1 MRNRREKSYEGDATL
16 SLAMQEQRSDRADK
30 NQVISCISAN
40 SHSGVVISG
49 DETTFYHL
57 KLQYMK
63 LTALKNKG
71 FKTFNLAQAKRYG
84 VTPSLLTHYIKKGL
98 VSRVSHGLYRFSDD
112 APIDFESLLREKL
125 KAIPQGIIGF
135 QTAIRFYGLGEELP
149 GEIDVIVPSTN
160 IPKRKLEDV
169 ILHAAKTEIHK
180 VDVKRVR
187 GVRITSLERTIV
199 DLLRTGASTSQA
211 VSIYNQAKTKRLQ
224 VSLTKLKK
232 LGSLFRAKRKVDAFI
247 GAVL

>member
-1 MRNRREKSYEGDATL
+1 MKSGYEKKAISLATHA
-16 SLAMQEQRSDRADK
+16 LAMQEQRSWRFK
-30 NQVISCISAN
+30 NNQINSCIYGN
-40 SHSGVVISG
+40 PYRCIVISG
-49 DETTFYHL
+49 DEMTFYDL

-63 LTALKNKG
+63 LTTLKNKG
-71 FKTFNLAQAKRYG
+71 FKTFTLEQAKRYE

-98 VSRVSHGLYRFSDD
+98 VSRVSHGLYRFAED
-112 APIDFESLLREKL
+112 APIDFESIIREKL

-135 QTAIRFYGLGEELP
+135 QTAVRFYGLGDELP
-149 GEIDVIVPSTN
+149 GEIDIIVPSTN
-160 IPKRKLEDV
+160 VPKRKLEDV

-187 GVRITSLERTIV
+187 GVRITSLERTLV
-199 DLLRTGASTSQA
+199 DLLRTGAPISQVIA
-211 VSIYNQAKTKRLQ
+211 IYTEAKTKRIS

-232 LGSLFRAKRKVDAFI
+232 LGNLFRAKRKVEAFI